1 MAYPLIDF
9 SYSQASTG
17 EDFICA
23 ECGEG
28 FGQYQKLINHMAIHG
43 PIDPLSSNDKVSSNG
58 CDAPIEFALHENG
71 TLTVVDKSAVS
82 NFSFLFGKPTSKPLL
97 TQTPPQDSLP
107 SNKATEKE
115 HSPCSCERCGQ
126 VFRSLKNLQQHQR
139 YRPLEQ
145 GFKCTLC
152 CKVYFDRE
160 SLRVHL
166 QNHDQERFYSCGHC
180 GKRFLRQ
187 ETLVLHQKE
196 WHRSLGS
203 KSSSK
208 FEDDRENGMD
218 KFYPCK
224 VCGLRFFWLSDLQSH
239 LMSHSHV
246 NKSATDAKQKENMQ
260 VQEES
265 SPKKNATH
273 SADDSVDHLYR
284 CGLCGGRFNC
294 LSDLKEHHSSEHPDD
309 EHDEDSSESAS
320 PVKRQPV
327 YYGIMRQM
335 VSKHQMQR
343 MDPLRSRMRGR
354 PRGSARGSHNSK
366 VFPCK
371 QCHRVFVHSS
381 SLSRHMR
388 YHKGTLHTCL
398 YCGRHF
404 PQRCDVTRHVAMY
417 HSSDVKVKI
426 ESEMLEGEDEND
438 MQEPSNMQLGI
449 DSDDRENQ
457 ENEDQHSP
465 KLPDNEQSLETQE
478 MPLHKPRMTYKCK
491 ECGRVFGLLS
501 VYQRHVRY
509 HRRDPSRVLLS
520 CPRCP
525 CRFSF
530 RTALERHLENHDKDA
545 SEKSA
550 KEGPPAAE
558 ARKEFLE
565 NQDEDVDVVRSGSET
580 DPKEKTP
587 SDVLYECTE
596 CTQTFTDLQMFLQ
609 HQSAHG

>member
-1 MAYPLIDF
+1 MAFFLLNFPH
-9 SYSQASTG
+9 SQASTG

-28 FGQYQKLINHMAIHG
+28 FNQYQKLINHMAIHG
-43 PIDPLSSNDKVSSNG
+43 PTDPLSSNDKVRNNG

-82 NFSFLFGKPTSKPLL
+82 NFSFLFGKPTSKPSVND
-97 TQTPPQDSLP
+97 TPPQESLP
-107 SNKATEKE
+107 FNKTIEKVGAP
-115 HSPCSCERCGQ
+115 SRCERCGQ
-126 VFRSLKNLQQHQR
+126 VFRSQKNLQQHQR

-152 CKVYFDRE
+152 CKVYYDRE
-160 SLRVHL
+160 SLRLHL

-180 GKRFLRQ
+180 GKRFLKQ
-187 ETLVLHQKE
+187 ETLSLHQKE
-196 WHRSLGS
+196 WHGS
-203 KSSSK
+203 FGSRSK
-208 FEDDRENGMD
+208 FDDDRENAMD
-218 KFYPCK
+218 KSYPCK

-239 LMSHSHV
+239 LMTHSHV
-246 NKSATDAKQKENMQ
+246 NKSAADAKLKEKE
-260 VQEES
+260 QEKS
-265 SPKKNATH
+265 SPKKNGSH
-273 SADDSVDHLYR
+273 STDDSLDNLYR
-284 CGLCGGRFNC
+284 CGLCGGRFSS
-294 LSDLKEHHSSEHPDD
+294 LLELKEHHASEHPDD

-320 PVKRQPV
+320 PVKRSPAN

-335 VSKHQMQR
+335 VSKHQMQHN
-343 MDPLRSRMRGR
+343 DPLRSRMRGKT
-354 PRGSARGSHNSK
+354 RGGSRGNHNSK

-371 QCHRVFVHSS
+371 HCHRVFVHSS

-388 YHKGTLHTCL
+388 YHKGTLHTCV

-417 HSSDVKVKI
+417 HGSDVDVKM
-426 ESEMLEGEDEND
+426 EGEMLEGEDEND
-438 MQEPSNMQLGI
+438 TQESSKRQASN
-449 DSDDRENQ
+449 DSDDHENQ
-457 ENEDQHSP
+457 EEIQHSP
-465 KLPDNEQSLETQE
+465 KSSDNEQASETQE
-478 MPLHKPRMTYKCK
+478 MSCHKPRVTYKCK

-509 HRRDPSRVLLS
+509 HRRDPTRVLLS
-520 CPRCP
+520 CPICP

-530 RTALERHLENHDKDA
+530 RSALDRHLENHEKEGA
-545 SEKSA
+545 EKSGKEGLLA
-550 KEGPPAAE
+550 KEA
-558 ARKEFLE
+558 KKDFLA
-565 NQDEDVDVVRSGSET
+565 NEDVDAEKSGPED
-580 DPKEKTP
+580 DPKEKTA